1 MTGLISAFEL
11 PNSVRGRD
19 VPSWIAAFYRGY
31 ITRDAALLDT
41 VLDENIDW
49 HLAGPSDQ
57 IDFFGYRRGKDAVIE
72 LITRIMPCYF
82 HLIDVESEHLL
93 IQGERAALYGH
104 LSARQRETGRFI
116 RYRGS
121 HFLRA
126 KNGRI
131 VSCRGI
137 ADTFDAAEQVV
148 GHPIDINKRIERV
161 ALVPDDDALLSL

>member
-1 MTGLISAFEL
+1 MTDLISASGL
-11 PNSVRGRD
+11 PESARGRD
-19 VPSWIAAFYRGY
+19 LPAWIVTFYRGY
-31 ITRDAALLDT
+31 IARDAALLDA
-41 VLDENIDW
+41 VLDDNVDW

-57 IDFFGYRRGKDAVIE
+57 IDFFGYRRGKEAVIE

-82 HLIDVESEHLL
+82 HLIDIEIEHLL
-93 IQGERAALYGH
+93 VQGDRAALYGH
-104 LSARQRETGRFI
+104 LRARQRDTGRLI

-148 GHPIDINKRIERV
+148 GHPIDINKRIERI
-161 ALVPDDDALLSL
+161 ALVPEDDALLSL